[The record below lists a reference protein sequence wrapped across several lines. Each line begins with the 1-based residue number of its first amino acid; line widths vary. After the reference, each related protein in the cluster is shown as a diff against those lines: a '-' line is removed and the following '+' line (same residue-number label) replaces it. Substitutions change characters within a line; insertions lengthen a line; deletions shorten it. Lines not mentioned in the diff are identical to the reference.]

1 MTKTWHQ
8 YSKATNCIVSAK
20 KITKLDRKIKPRG
33 NVTNFKLHGSIKFGV
48 DCLQF
53 RPELF
58 LICLDGIAVFPVQL
72 LSDQHL
78 QQQQTQHCNTSNNTA
93 SPLVWRLT
101 NTYSSNRH
109 STVTLVT
116 TQHPLLCDFRIQGL
130 WRNFSRTYP
139 GQLCTFWKTLQCTAS
154 LHAAKFT

>member
-1 MTKTWHQ
+1 MMTKTWHQ
-8 YSKATNCIVSAK
+8 YAKAINCIVSAK

-93 SPLVWRLT
+93 SPLVWCLT
-101 NTYSSNRH
+101 NTYSS

-116 TQHPLLCDFRIQGL
+116 THNVWLQ
-130 WRNFSRTYP
+130 NSRTLKKLFKDLP
-139 GQLCTFWKTLQCTAS
+139 RTSTHIRKDTPVHC
-154 LHAAKFT
+154 